1 MSILQL
7 VLSQFI
13 WILLKFKW
21 VRGLRLMHT
30 QNLIQHSQRQY
41 QKDTEIKRL
50 LKRVNNMDSLLK
62 STFLTS
68 KMQRRLLKYNRFNKG
83 SIINMERRIK
93 QDTSQAPKC
102 FEQSSSTT
110 TSEDECED
118 LQMPFDGSKL
128 PKHLTADQC
137 LKHLRHTGALES
149 DNGSVREGGNGE
161 TTFQEFFGQFMN
173 FHLIKNL
180 DLEKGQRE
188 QIVRQYPWQAPPMK
202 SGHHGRD
209 SLHNTPRDQQKFGS
223 ARNHKPTHTLE
234 TYEHLVEKIK
244 EESANSYLLSDRSSS
259 SSKQSREKSE
269 NIADT
274 IEHLEQS
281 NRPASSIPF
290 VNDMD
295 TKFISQNIIED
306 ISKKSNDEWK
316 SNNAK
321 KMLPPLNIKSLN
333 PMPKI
338 PKRSVLMV
346 DTSKKDEALN
356 DQIEATL
363 KAIEIDH
370 NFEENDQG
378 TEPIENKFNSKE

>member
-1 MSILQL
+1 M
-7 VLSQFI
+7 
-13 WILLKFKW
+13 
-21 VRGLRLMHT
+21 
-30 QNLIQHSQRQY
+30 
-41 QKDTEIKRL
+41 DT
-50 LKRVNNMDSLLK
+50 LLK
-62 STFLTS
+62 STFLTT
-68 KMQRRLLKYNRFNKG
+68 KIQRRLLKYNRFNKG

-110 TSEDECED
+110 TSADQCED
-118 LQMPFDGSKL
+118 MTMPFDGAKL

-137 LKHLRHTGALES
+137 LKYFRQSGGMDS
-149 DNGSVREGGNGE
+149 DNGSGRDAGGGNNDA
-161 TTFQEFFGQFMN
+161 TFQEFFGQFMN

-202 SGHHGRD
+202 SGYHRD
-209 SLHNTPRDQQKFGS
+209 SMPGTPRDQKFGS

-234 TYEHLVEKIK
+234 TYENLVEKIK
-244 EESANSYLLSDRSSS
+244 EESANSYLLSEKSSS
-259 SSKQSREKSE
+259 SSKQSLQKSE

-274 IEHLEQS
+274 IENIEQS

-290 VNDMD
+290 ANDMD

-333 PMPKI
+333 PMPRI
-338 PKRSVLMV
+338 PKRSILMV
-346 DTSKKDEALN
+346 DTSRKDEALN
-356 DQIEATL
+356 TQIAATL
-363 KAIEIDH
+363 
-370 NFEENDQG
+370 
-378 TEPIENKFNSKE
+378 